1 MEPKEEA
8 QVQGGDKQYEV
19 IKKTP
24 EQRKAEKEEKKRL
37 DAEKK
42 AAKAQA
48 KQTQQAPAEEF
59 VKDPNDPCAH
69 KFGDMDLCRS

>member
-1 MEPKEEA
+1 MARHYSTKMEPKQEA
-8 QVQGGDKQYEV
+8 EQPANKGTGDKQFEV

-42 AAKAQA
+42 AAKAAA
-48 KQTQQAPAEEF
+48 KQAP
-59 VKDPNDPCAH
+59 
-69 KFGDMDLCRS
+69 

>member
-42 AAKAQA
+42 AAKEAFLKLGL
-48 KQTQQAPAEEF
+48 KQE
-59 VKDPNDPCAH
+59 
-69 KFGDMDLCRS
+69 